1 MNRIWLASVAL
12 ISLSISSVHAAAPYF
27 YPGYGMG
34 PQARPSTAPTQ
45 PAPDQIVRQ
54 GIDRLKG
61 FLSRGSASPAQIR
74 AFLDEQISPYFDF
87 AYMAKWA
94 GGEAY
99 RNMNEQQRR
108 RFAMKLKGMFF
119 SALARNLDTYS
130 STEPRIKIS
139 RPRRRPGS
147 NEVNVA
153 TQVSPVRGYPTKLI
167 FRFYRSRDGWK
178 VFDVTA
184 NGTSAVA
191 YYRKHFRDLA
201 RRGQMP
207 MGR

>member
-1 MNRIWLASVAL
+1 MKRIWLASVAL
-12 ISLSISSVHAAAPYF
+12 ISLSMSSVQAAPYY

-34 PQARPSTAPTQ
+34 PQARSSAEPTQ
-45 PAPDQIVRQ
+45 RAPDQIVRQ
-54 GIDRLKG
+54 GIDRLQG

-74 AFLDEQISPYFDF
+74 AFLDKQISPYFDF
-87 AYMAKWA
+87 DYMAKWA

-99 RNMNEQQRR
+99 RKMNEEQKR
-108 RFAMKLKGMFF
+108 RFALKLKGMFF

-130 STEPRIKIS
+130 SAEPRIRVS
-139 RPRRRPGS
+139 RPHRRPRS

-153 TQVSPVRGYPTKLI
+153 ARVSPVRGYPTKLV

-191 YYRKHFRDLA
+191 YYRKHFRQLA

-207 MGR
+207 ASR